1 MFEVSC
7 GVTKR
12 FANKTDKD
20 KFVTDL
26 DTLLGKGTHEI
37 QEKEIIPLFDALG
50 IKQADMAKPIVKVE
64 KVG

>member
-20 KFVTDL
+20 QFVTDL

-37 QEKEIIPLFDALG
+37 REVEIISLFDSLG
-50 IKQADMAKPIVKVE
+50 VKQSDMSKVIEKVKV
-64 KVG
+64 V

>member
-12 FANKTDKD
+12 FTDKTDKD
-20 KFVTDL
+20 KFVADL

-37 QEKEIIPLFDALG
+37 KEVEIIPLFDSLG
-50 IKQADMAKPIVKVE
+50 VKQSEMTKVIEKVKV
-64 KVG
+64 V